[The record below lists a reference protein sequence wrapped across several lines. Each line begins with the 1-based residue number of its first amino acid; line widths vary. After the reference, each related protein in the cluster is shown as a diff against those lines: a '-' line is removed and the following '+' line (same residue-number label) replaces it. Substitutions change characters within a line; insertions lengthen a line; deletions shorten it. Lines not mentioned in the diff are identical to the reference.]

1 MDRTC
6 YSICIACYL
15 LLAVRNDGHGFAERL
30 VGVEVDHGYR
40 TIGRAFVQIEV
51 RAAEPVTEAKQCVAM
66 RNLQHIVAVLEIR
79 VVGDKTERTFDA
91 RPIFL
96 IGFRVVEG
104 IGFLEKITR
113 GPQPELLDDLVVG
126 FDAVGRS
133 AAYQAMA
140 MSSPS

>member
-1 MDRTC
+1 MVTASPNGLSVSK
-6 YSICIACYL
+6 SITVTEP
-15 LLAVRNDGHGFAERL
+15 LAG
-30 VGVEVDHGYR
+30 
-40 TIGRAFVQIEV
+40 AFVQIEV

-113 GPQPELLDDLVVG
+113 GPPTRTSRRFG
-126 FDAVGRS
+126 CRF
-133 AAYQAMA
+133 
-140 MSSPS
+140 